1 MNAVMPR
8 DPPTGDAMRVLNPWQ
23 HHFPLVAEPY
33 ADLARATGES
43 VSWVLAQLEQAQRS
57 GALSRIGGV
66 FAAQAGGAALLA
78 AMCVPADRLE
88 SVAAQVSAHPGVNHN
103 YEREADY
110 NLWFV
115 MTARCPVSLED
126 ALQRIERETGLAVLR
141 LRMIK
146 PYRIDLGF
154 DMTCAPQVR
163 RARMAKASH
172 ATPSPIEVADQP
184 LAALVEEGLPLVERP
199 FQVWANALG
208 RSESSVIRTLSMWL
222 SQGSLRRFGT
232 VVRHHE
238 MGFGANAMTVFDV
251 PDAVVDVHGERLAQC
266 PGVTLAYRRERAP
279 EWPFNLY
286 CMVHG
291 RARDEVLQLIDALTT
306 TCGLTDLPR
315 QVLFSR
321 QRFKQVGARRF
332 RSSTVEAH
340 HA

>member
-1 MNAVMPR
+1 MVAEMSEQMTAEV
-8 DPPTGDAMRVLNPWQ
+8 MRVLNPWQ
-23 HHFPLVAEPY
+23 HRFPLVAEPY

-43 VSWVLAQLEQAQRS
+43 VGWVLAQLEQAQRS

-78 AMCVPADRLE
+78 AMRVPVDRLE
-88 SVAAQVSAHPGVNHN
+88 SVAAQVSAYPGVNHN
-103 YEREADY
+103 YEREADF

-115 MTARCPVSLED
+115 MTARCPMSLED
-126 ALQRIERETGLAVLR
+126 ALQRIERETDLQVLR
-141 LRMIK
+141 MRMIK

-154 DMTCAPQVR
+154 DMTCSPQ
-163 RARMAKASH
+163 ARMAGTACASQ
-172 ATPSPIEVADQP
+172 AAPIEAMDQP

-199 FQVWANALG
+199 FEVWAQALG
-208 RSESSVIRTLSMWL
+208 RSESSVLNTLMTWL
-222 SQGSLRRFGT
+222 SQGTLRRFGM

-279 EWPFNLY
+279 QWSFNLY

-291 RARDEVLQLIDALTT
+291 RAREEVLQLIDALTH
-306 TCGLTDLPR
+306 TCGLADMPR

-321 QRFKQVGARRF
+321 KRFKQVGARRF
-332 RSSTVEAH
+332 RSSPIEVQ

>member
-8 DPPTGDAMRVLNPWQ
+8 DTPTGDVMRVLNPWQ

-78 AMCVPADRLE
+78 AMCVSADRLE
-88 SVAAQVSAHPGVNHN
+88 SVAAQAHPGVNHN

-115 MTARCPVSLED
+115 MTARCPASLEA

-154 DMTCAPQVR
+154 DMTCAPQGR
-163 RARMAKASH
+163 LARMAKASH
-172 ATPSPIEVADQP
+172 ASPSPIEVADQP

-208 RSESSVIRTLSMWL
+208 RSESSVLSTLSTWL

-306 TCGLTDLPR
+306 TCGLTDMSR

-332 RSSTVEAH
+332 RSSSVEAH